1 MGLEVSERK
10 KEETRR
16 WRRERKMEE
25 EEVERRWSKTTW
37 PRGATVGRTFTV
49 GEQSSITVTELYVLC
64 TGLLGLEIYH
74 ISALYHKLPYYY
86 TEQKQ

>member
-25 EEVERRWSKTTW
+25 EEVERRWGKTTW
-37 PRGATVGRTFTV
+37 PRGAPVGRTFTA
-49 GEQSSITVTELYVLC
+49 GE
-64 TGLLGLEIYH
+64 
-74 ISALYHKLPYYY
+74 
-86 TEQKQ
+86 